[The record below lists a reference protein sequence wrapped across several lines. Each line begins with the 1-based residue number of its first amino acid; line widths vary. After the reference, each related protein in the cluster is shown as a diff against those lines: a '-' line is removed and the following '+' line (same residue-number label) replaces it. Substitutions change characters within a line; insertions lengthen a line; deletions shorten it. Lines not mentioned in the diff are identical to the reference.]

1 MADETSID
9 VSKKSV
15 ADLLGSGSK
24 SRFMIPEYQRPYAW
38 GADQINTLFDDL
50 TEYVKG
56 DLDSEYFLGCV
67 VTYRNG
73 KEQEVIDGQQRLT
86 TLFLLL
92 RALYKKLEGMSDS
105 KARTNLMNRIAP
117 TLWRT
122 DQITG
127 EADRSSTLIESRAI
141 DDDANATLKMILET
155 GETDPNAKD
164 PYSLN
169 YRLLERRIND
179 YAAEES
185 LNFHLLIARLL
196 DDVIVLPIKADSQD
210 TALMIFNTL
219 NDRGLSLSDADIF
232 KAKMYKYAGDGREEF
247 VQAWQDLSAQAEH
260 AGQSMQTLFYQYMFV
275 LRAEEN
281 DRKTTIPGLRKW
293 FSEKEFQR
301 LRSGRVLEDLD
312 RILNVWKVA
321 INHEGIEGE
330 PWSDDEAIRQALD
343 ILMDY
348 PNEFWKYP
356 TVIYYL
362 KHHDEGDFA
371 VRFLAFLRHLTAALV
386 SRFAISPSVNSVKQR
401 VLNLDA
407 EILKSKEPRFD
418 FKDVDTE
425 ELASK
430 LREPHYRLVRM
441 LLKVIAYHDPEQCGL
456 LPERWEI
463 EHIFPQ
469 KWDDMKFPSLS
480 NDEVKAKLEHLGNKV
495 PFEKNLNIRASNGYF
510 SKKSKLYKESGIA
523 VTCRLGAEHSDWNL
537 EDIDTRDVR
546 MTDLILSE
554 FEAWGLNRNGDQ
566 SKISVKPR
574 PTAEQAE
581 QIRQLKELGLI

>member
-169 YRLLERRIND
+169 YRLLEKRITD
-179 YAAEES
+179 V
-185 LNFHLLIARLL
+185 LLVGKYLL
-196 DDVIVLPIKADSQD
+196 DVALVPFVMLGAVL
-210 TALMIFNTL
+210 
-219 NDRGLSLSDADIF
+219 
-232 KAKMYKYAGDGREEF
+232 Y
-247 VQAWQDLSAQAEH
+247 
-260 AGQSMQTLFYQYMFV
+260 
-275 LRAEEN
+275 
-281 DRKTTIPGLRKW
+281 
-293 FSEKEFQR
+293 
-301 LRSGRVLEDLD
+301 
-312 RILNVWKVA
+312 
-321 INHEGIEGE
+321 
-330 PWSDDEAIRQALD
+330 AIRFQATLD
-343 ILMDY
+343 LQ
-348 PNEFWKYP
+348 E
-356 TVIYYL
+356 
-362 KHHDEGDFA
+362 
-371 VRFLAFLRHLTAALV
+371 
-386 SRFAISPSVNSVKQR
+386 
-401 VLNLDA
+401 
-407 EILKSKEPRFD
+407 
-418 FKDVDTE
+418 
-425 ELASK
+425 ASS
-430 LREPHYRLVRM
+430 
-441 LLKVIAYHDPEQCGL
+441 LKVFCVNASDHRCL
-456 LPERWEI
+456 FRN
-463 EHIFPQ
+463 
-469 KWDDMKFPSLS
+469 
-480 NDEVKAKLEHLGNKV
+480 ND
-495 PFEKNLNIRASNGYF
+495 
-510 SKKSKLYKESGIA
+510 
-523 VTCRLGAEHSDWNL
+523 
-537 EDIDTRDVR
+537 
-546 MTDLILSE
+546 
-554 FEAWGLNRNGDQ
+554 
-566 SKISVKPR
+566 
-574 PTAEQAE
+574 
-581 QIRQLKELGLI
+581 

>member
-196 DDVIVLPIKADSQD
+196 DDVIVLPIKAD
-210 TALMIFNTL
+210 
-219 NDRGLSLSDADIF
+219 
-232 KAKMYKYAGDGREEF
+232 
-247 VQAWQDLSAQAEH
+247 
-260 AGQSMQTLFYQYMFV
+260 
-275 LRAEEN
+275 
-281 DRKTTIPGLRKW
+281 
-293 FSEKEFQR
+293 
-301 LRSGRVLEDLD
+301 
-312 RILNVWKVA
+312 
-321 INHEGIEGE
+321 
-330 PWSDDEAIRQALD
+330 
-343 ILMDY
+343 
-348 PNEFWKYP
+348 
-356 TVIYYL
+356 
-362 KHHDEGDFA
+362 
-371 VRFLAFLRHLTAALV
+371 
-386 SRFAISPSVNSVKQR
+386 
-401 VLNLDA
+401 
-407 EILKSKEPRFD
+407 
-418 FKDVDTE
+418 
-425 ELASK
+425 
-430 LREPHYRLVRM
+430 
-441 LLKVIAYHDPEQCGL
+441 
-456 LPERWEI
+456 
-463 EHIFPQ
+463 
-469 KWDDMKFPSLS
+469 
-480 NDEVKAKLEHLGNKV
+480 
-495 PFEKNLNIRASNGYF
+495 
-510 SKKSKLYKESGIA
+510 
-523 VTCRLGAEHSDWNL
+523 
-537 EDIDTRDVR
+537 
-546 MTDLILSE
+546 
-554 FEAWGLNRNGDQ
+554 
-566 SKISVKPR
+566 
-574 PTAEQAE
+574 
-581 QIRQLKELGLI
+581 

>member
-185 LNFHLLIARLL
+185 QLPSAHRQVTGRCDCLADQSRL
-196 DDVIVLPIKADSQD
+196 
-210 TALMIFNTL
+210 
-219 NDRGLSLSDADIF
+219 
-232 KAKMYKYAGDGREEF
+232 AGYGTHDLQHIERPWIEF
-247 VQAWQDLSAQAEH
+247 VRRGHLQ
-260 AGQSMQTLFYQYMFV
+260 G
-275 LRAEEN
+275 
-281 DRKTTIPGLRKW
+281 
-293 FSEKEFQR
+293 
-301 LRSGRVLEDLD
+301 ED
-312 RILNVWKVA
+312 V
-321 INHEGIEGE
+321 
-330 PWSDDEAIRQALD
+330 
-343 ILMDY
+343 
-348 PNEFWKYP
+348 
-356 TVIYYL
+356 
-362 KHHDEGDFA
+362 
-371 VRFLAFLRHLTAALV
+371 
-386 SRFAISPSVNSVKQR
+386 
-401 VLNLDA
+401 
-407 EILKSKEPRFD
+407 
-418 FKDVDTE
+418 
-425 ELASK
+425 
-430 LREPHYRLVRM
+430 
-441 LLKVIAYHDPEQCGL
+441 
-456 LPERWEI
+456 
-463 EHIFPQ
+463 
-469 KWDDMKFPSLS
+469 
-480 NDEVKAKLEHLGNKV
+480 
-495 PFEKNLNIRASNGYF
+495 
-510 SKKSKLYKESGIA
+510 
-523 VTCRLGAEHSDWNL
+523 
-537 EDIDTRDVR
+537 
-546 MTDLILSE
+546 
-554 FEAWGLNRNGDQ
+554 
-566 SKISVKPR
+566 
-574 PTAEQAE
+574 
-581 QIRQLKELGLI
+581 

>member
-9 VSKKSV
+9 VSKKSI
-15 ADLLGSGSK
+15 ADLLSSGSK
-24 SRFMIPEYQRPYAW
+24 SRFLIPEYQRPYAW

-50 TEYVKG
+50 AEYVKAN
-56 DLDSEYFLGCV
+56 LDSEYFLGCV

-105 KARTNLMNRIAP
+105 KARTNLMSRIAP
-117 TLWRT
+117 TVWRT

-127 EADRSSTLIESRAI
+127 DADRSSTLIESRAI
-141 DDDANATLKMILET
+141 DDDANTTLKLILET

-169 YRLLERRIND
+169 YRLLEKRIND

-185 LNFHLLIARLL
+185 LSFHLLIAKLL
-196 DDVIVLPIKADSQD
+196 DNVIVLPIKADSQD

-232 KAKMYKYAGDGREEF
+232 KAKMYKYAGDRHEEF
-247 VQAWQDLSAQAEH
+247 VQTWQDLSARAEH
-260 AGQSMQTLFYQYMFV
+260 AGQSMQALFYQYMYV

-281 DRKTTIPGLRKW
+281 DRKTTTSGLRKW
-293 FSEKEFQR
+293 FAEREFQR
-301 LRSGRVLEDLD
+301 LRSDRVLEDLD
-312 RILNVWKVA
+312 RILNVWKVV
-321 INHEGIEGE
+321 INHESIEGE
-330 PWSDDEAIRQALD
+330 PWSDNEDIRQTLD

-362 KHHDEGDFA
+362 KHHGENDFSEK
-371 VRFLAFLRHLTAALV
+371 FLPVLRHLTAALV
-386 SRFAISPSVNSVKQR
+386 SRFTISPAANSVRQQ

-407 EILKSKEPRFD
+407 EILKSAEPRFD

-430 LREPHYRLVRM
+430 LHKPHYRLVRM
-441 LLKVIAYHDPEQCGL
+441 LLKVIAYHDTEQHGL
-456 LPERWEI
+456 LPEHWEI

-510 SKKSKLYKESGIA
+510 SKKSELYKESSIE
-523 VTCRLGAEHSDWNL
+523 VTRRLGVEHSDWNL
-537 EDIDTRDVR
+537 DDIDTRDEQV
-546 MTDLILSE
+546 TKLILDE
-554 FEAWGLNRNGDQ
+554 FKAWGLNRNGDQ
-566 SKISVKPR
+566 TNEPDKPQ

-581 QIRQLKELGLI
+581 QIRHFKELGLI